1 MSMSQMFQTELCECG
16 KLKQVGRACKSCGF
30 VGPEQL
36 AEELEVVAVAK
47 AAPVEDD

>member
-1 MSMSQMFQTELCECG
+1 
-16 KLKQVGRACKSCGF
+16 

-47 AAPVEDD
+47 AAPVEDDIEGARR